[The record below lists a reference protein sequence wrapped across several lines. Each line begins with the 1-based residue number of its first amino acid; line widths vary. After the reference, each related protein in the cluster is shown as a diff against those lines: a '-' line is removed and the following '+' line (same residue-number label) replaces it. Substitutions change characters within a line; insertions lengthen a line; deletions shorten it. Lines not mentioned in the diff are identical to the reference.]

1 MVTLE
6 QYKEAT
12 CARRRRD
19 YSALTALLVVLLISA
34 YAIPLSLALLLR
46 PYEHRGVEACAQWV
60 IQQGIGPTLTLLI
73 GLLAT
78 FAVSLIIGL
87 PLALPA
93 IGMLQR
99 LDRDTRRDR
108 RLFCPHCDARLGCL
122 ATVTGNCQR
131 CGAQALDI
139 PQKDTTAA
147 DQHHRLLTVEEFNA
161 AIRNRLNLKDPK
173 QRDPRLRCPSCQAD
187 LTGKRSQIVATRQCP
202 RCEAPVLEDPE
213 NTPLSAGSH
222 SNQRLRVLSDFRV
235 AHSAY
240 CRWSL
245 FGGMLLVCLACV
257 PGLVAVSWE
266 TPLRRLLGPVGSGVL
281 LFLACV
287 VGAGLVAGAGWLI
300 NRRVHRSLRLD
311 CPHCSRSLFETSGIV
326 IATRRCHHCGR
337 RALVEEDT
345 IPSDLSPANA
355 S

>member
-12 CARRRRD
+12 CARRRRV

-108 RLFCPHCDARLGCL
+108 RLFCPHSDARLGCL

-187 LTGKRSQIVATRQCP
+187 LTGKRSQIVATRHCP
-202 RCEAPVLEDPE
+202 PCEAPVLEDPE
-213 NTPLSAGSH
+213 DSPVSAGSA
-222 SNQRLRVLSDFRV
+222 SNQPVQLM
-235 AHSAY
+235 SA
-240 CRWSL
+240 
-245 FGGMLLVCLACV
+245 F
-257 PGLVAVSWE
+257 
-266 TPLRRLLGPVGSGVL
+266 
-281 LFLACV
+281 
-287 VGAGLVAGAGWLI
+287 
-300 NRRVHRSLRLD
+300 
-311 CPHCSRSLFETSGIV
+311 
-326 IATRRCHHCGR
+326 
-337 RALVEEDT
+337 
-345 IPSDLSPANA
+345 
-355 S
+355 